1 MAQNGSPGGAS
12 KVVARIDLARGVLAT
27 ADASRWFD
35 VDPTPVFVLRLDG
48 VLLGLNESGRHLLGS
63 RTALTLRGG
72 QLAFSDDEAQTCFT
86 AGLERIS
93 SRSEAAVPVVLR
105 CDDGRWRRLD
115 LLRDGGGSED
125 RVFVALRAEPKRV
138 VDIEPM
144 VEAFR
149 LSVAEGKVLRHVA
162 EGLAPKS
169 IAVRLKVSPH
179 TVRAHMRSLYAKMHV
194 RGMQELIREYTR
206 LVA

>member
-1 MAQNGSPGGAS
+1 MARNGSPGGAS
-12 KVVARIDLARGVLAT
+12 RAAARIDLATSGFAT
-27 ADASRWFD
+27 ADAARWFD
-35 VDPTPVFVLRLDG
+35 LDPTPVFVLRLDG
-48 VLLGLNESGRHLLGS
+48 ALLNLNESGRHLLEAG
-63 RTALTLRGG
+63 TAMAFRGG

-86 AGLERIS
+86 MGLEKMS
-93 SRSEAAVPVVLR
+93 AGAGTMVPVVLR

-115 LLRDGGGSED
+115 LLRDGRGSED
-125 RVFVALRAEPKRV
+125 RVFVALRGEPKRD
-138 VDIEPM
+138 VDIEPLA
-144 VEAFR
+144 EAFR

-169 IAVRLKVSPH
+169 IAARLKVSPH
-179 TVRAHMRSLYAKMHV
+179 TVRAHMRSLYVKMHV